1 MGGEHLFMNGGL
13 MKCPRIMPI
22 LLGSVLIFSY
32 GCGEDNND
40 TAGGSDTDG
49 AVTGVITE
57 WKVTVDQQKA
67 PAGEVVFTVTNEG
80 AIGHE
85 FLVVKTDVAD
95 GDIELDGDHFSE
107 ENPSLLVIDEI
118 GEYAKETTES
128 LTVTL
133 EPGNYQLV
141 CNLPGHYEN
150 GMHTSFTVTS

>member
-1 MGGEHLFMNGGL
+1 
-13 MKCPRIMPI
+13 MKHPRIMPI

-40 TAGGSDTDG
+40 TAGGSDSDG
-49 AVTGVITE
+49 AVTGVVTE
-57 WKVTVDQQKA
+57 WEVNVDQQKA

-80 AIGHE
+80 TIGHE

>member
-1 MGGEHLFMNGGL
+1 MNGGL